1 MWYNLFFKFMKCSL
15 FYTYR
20 LRVKGNEVI
29 ANITLYVLPVFGDFT
44 QLTLMLK
51 ELKDWWW
58 CNLMIDGDAI

>member
-1 MWYNLFFKFMKCSL
+1 MKCSL

-51 ELKDWWW
+51 ELKD
-58 CNLMIDGDAI
+58 